1 MARYGKNGKTLPESN
16 YPALDIRAV
25 NRYLFYPRG
34 GEPVPPSSGQVKT
47 IMVPVEEGVIV
58 GGKCH
63 IVDRCAPNILFFHG
77 NGEIVSDYDDFAP
90 FFLDIGF
97 NFIPVDYRGY
107 GFSTGFPSVTSM
119 MRDGHVIF
127 NHVADWLVQ
136 EGMPGPLVVMG
147 RSLGSASAL
156 EIAGHYEEQLGGLI
170 IDSGFAYTGPLLE
183 NLGLDT
189 VAIGFVEENGLQNLS
204 KISRFH
210 KPTLVVHG
218 ENDEIIDVT
227 EARKLYET
235 CPAAEKKL
243 LVIHSA
249 GHNDLFIIGQDL
261 YRESLAWLKNVLM

>member
-1 MARYGKNGKTLPESN
+1 VRSEKSGKTVPETN
-16 YPALDIRAV
+16 YATLDTRAV

-34 GEPVPPSSGQVKT
+34 GEPVPASTGSVRT
-47 IMVPVEEGVIV
+47 ILVPVEERVIV
-58 GGKCH
+58 GGRCH
-63 IVDRCAPNILFFHG
+63 IASRNAPNILFFHG

-90 FFLDIGF
+90 FFLNTGF

-119 MRDGHVIF
+119 MRDCHVVF
-127 NHVADWLVQ
+127 SHVADWLVQ
-136 EGMPGPLVVMG
+136 EGMYAHLVVMG

-156 EIAGHYEEQLGGLI
+156 EIAGHYEERLGGLI
-170 IDSGFAYTGPLLE
+170 IDSGFVYTGPLLE

-189 VAIGFVEENGLQNLS
+189 AAIGFVEENGLQNLS

-227 EARKLYET
+227 EARKLYEI

-243 LVIHSA
+243 LVIRSA

-261 YRESLAWLKNVLM
+261 YRESLAWLKNILM